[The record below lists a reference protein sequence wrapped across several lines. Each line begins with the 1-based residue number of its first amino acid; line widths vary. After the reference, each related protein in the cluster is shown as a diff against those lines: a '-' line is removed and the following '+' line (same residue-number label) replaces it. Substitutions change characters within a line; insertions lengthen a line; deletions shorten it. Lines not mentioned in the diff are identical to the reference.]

1 MASSCSRQWRCDTGL
16 LLTLCSS
23 GRVEEAAGCRDPGGT
38 TQRRSA
44 LFQPLGGWGE
54 GLGGDRLDATPRLMA
69 RPLGGQQQTPPRPP
83 ASRPR
88 PAPGVGG
95 PPLPPPI
102 SLTHTFFLFP
112 EGLLSSLEHSTH
124 VDFITTLSTLARTS
138 QSVDLLRGPEPRL
151 ASAVVQG

>member
-1 MASSCSRQWRCDTGL
+1 METDW
-16 LLTLCSS
+16 
-23 GRVEEAAGCRDPGGT
+23 
-38 TQRRSA
+38 
-44 LFQPLGGWGE
+44 
-54 GLGGDRLDATPRLMA
+54 
-69 RPLGGQQQTPPRPP
+69 TPPRGSWHALSGVSSRLRRGRRRPP
-83 ASRPR
+83 GHALF
-88 PAPGVGG
+88 PGVGG